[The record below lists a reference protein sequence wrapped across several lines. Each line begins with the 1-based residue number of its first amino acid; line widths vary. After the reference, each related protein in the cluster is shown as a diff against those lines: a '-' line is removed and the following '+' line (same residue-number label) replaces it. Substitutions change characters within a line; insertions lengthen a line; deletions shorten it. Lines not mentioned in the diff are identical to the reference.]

1 MSHAQLL
8 ALAREALLLM
18 VMASLP
24 AVLASL
30 VTGLVMSLL
39 QAANQIQEQTLTV
52 VPKLCAAVAALVL
65 SGPWISSQLTLFT
78 TTLMSALSSVRV

>member
-8 ALAREALLLM
+8 SLAREALLLM

-30 VTGLVMSLL
+30 VTGLLMSLV
-39 QAANQIQEQTLTV
+39 QAATQIQEQTLSV

-65 SGPWISSQLTLFT
+65 SGPWIANQLTAFT
-78 TTLMSALSSVRV
+78 TALMKALSGVQV

>member
-8 ALAREALLLM
+8 SLAREALLLM
-18 VMASLP
+18 VFASLP

-30 VTGLVMSLL
+30 VTGLVMSFI
-39 QAANQIQEQTLTV
+39 QAATQVQEQTLSV

-65 SGPWISSQLTLFT
+65 SAPWISSQLTLFT
-78 TTLMSALSSVRV
+78 TQLMHALSGVRV

>member
-39 QAANQIQEQTLTV
+39 QAATQIQEQTLTV